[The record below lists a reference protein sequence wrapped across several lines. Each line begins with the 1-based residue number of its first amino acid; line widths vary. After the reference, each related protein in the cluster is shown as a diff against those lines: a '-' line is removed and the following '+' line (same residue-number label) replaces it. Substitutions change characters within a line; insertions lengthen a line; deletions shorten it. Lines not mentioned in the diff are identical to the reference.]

1 MEKELI
7 KLKGTADGVKI
18 YLDSECE
25 FSKLMN
31 SLYEKIRQF
40 RKFFGGGRC
49 NIYVVG
55 RELSTSDKMRLDAVI
70 TGMLPECEINYG
82 ERKVIKAEDSFEET
96 LELPKELLQENT
108 EEIHN
113 ESEEVREIAEE
124 ETELEEIKEVVTTNF
139 KSSRARFY
147 EGVVKAGKT
156 VFADGHLTLFGDVEE
171 GGMITAVGN
180 VIVIG
185 SIKGS
190 VEAGCMG
197 NDNAYIF
204 ALDFKPTDVRIS
216 KTHCNF
222 DEFDTPNTENP
233 KKAYLI
239 NNQICVDDFLVK
251 I

>member
-1 MEKELI
+1 M
-7 KLKGTADGVKI
+7 
-18 YLDSECE
+18 
-25 FSKLMN
+25 
-31 SLYEKIRQF
+31 
-40 RKFFGGGRC
+40 
-49 NIYVVG
+49 
-55 RELSTSDKMRLDAVI
+55 
-70 TGMLPECEINYG
+70 
-82 ERKVIKAEDSFEET
+82 IKAEDSFEET

-190 VEAGCMG
+190 VEAG
-197 NDNAYIF
+197 
-204 ALDFKPTDVRIS
+204 VW
-216 KTHCNF
+216 
-222 DEFDTPNTENP
+222 
-233 KKAYLI
+233 
-239 NNQICVDDFLVK
+239 
-251 I
+251 

>member
-1 MEKELI
+1 
-7 KLKGTADGVKI
+7 
-18 YLDSECE
+18 
-25 FSKLMN
+25 
-31 SLYEKIRQF
+31 
-40 RKFFGGGRC
+40 
-49 NIYVVG
+49 
-55 RELSTSDKMRLDAVI
+55 MRLDAVI
-70 TGMLPECEINYG
+70 TAMLPECEINYG

-239 NNQICVDDFLVK
+239 NNQICVDDFW
-251 I
+251 

>member
-1 MEKELI
+1 MEEDLI

-70 TGMLPECEINYG
+70 TAMLPECEINYG

-156 VFADGHLTLFGDVEE
+156 VFAV
-171 GGMITAVGN
+171 
-180 VIVIG
+180 
-185 SIKGS
+185 
-190 VEAGCMG
+190 
-197 NDNAYIF
+197 
-204 ALDFKPTDVRIS
+204 DFKPTDVRIS

>member
-1 MEKELI
+1 
-7 KLKGTADGVKI
+7 
-18 YLDSECE
+18 
-25 FSKLMN
+25 MN
-31 SLYEKIRQF
+31 CLRNFF
-40 RKFFGGGRC
+40 RK
-49 NIYVVG
+49 
-55 RELSTSDKMRLDAVI
+55 
-70 TGMLPECEINYG
+70 
-82 ERKVIKAEDSFEET
+82 T
-96 LELPKELLQENT
+96 LKK
-108 EEIHN
+108 
-113 ESEEVREIAEE
+113 VREIAEE

-216 KTHCNF
+216 RTHCNF

>member
-1 MEKELI
+1 
-7 KLKGTADGVKI
+7 
-18 YLDSECE
+18 
-25 FSKLMN
+25 
-31 SLYEKIRQF
+31 
-40 RKFFGGGRC
+40 
-49 NIYVVG
+49 
-55 RELSTSDKMRLDAVI
+55 
-70 TGMLPECEINYG
+70 MLPECEINYG

-185 SIKGS
+185 SNK
-190 VEAGCMG
+190 
-197 NDNAYIF
+197 
-204 ALDFKPTDVRIS
+204 R
-216 KTHCNF
+216 
-222 DEFDTPNTENP
+222 
-233 KKAYLI
+233 
-239 NNQICVDDFLVK
+239 QR
-251 I
+251 